1 MGNCKVMM
9 GQFEDG
15 VSRYVDGTTSE
26 PEQTARACL
35 GSANQAS
42 GLAELLD
49 GREYRVSRDGLNVF
63 VEAACIGGS
72 FPFAGNTGNTGNIP
86 SGMVTAHGGKGY
98 KGAKGFS
105 VSIVSPSGPP
115 IMGRESWTP
124 GAGQGS

>member
-1 MGNCKVMM
+1 M
-9 GQFEDG
+9 GQFGDAVG
-15 VSRYVDGTTSE
+15 RYVDGTTSE
-26 PEQTARACL
+26 PEQSARACL
-35 GSANQAS
+35 DSANQAS

-49 GREYRVSRDGLNVF
+49 GRECRVGQAHSRDGLNVF

-98 KGAKGFS
+98 KGAKGFV

-115 IMGRESWTP
+115 IMGRDPNEESP
-124 GAGQGS
+124 